1 MVQESQDRQFQDVQ
15 STSPSTGSP
24 GSETLDE
31 VQEVVRQVAQGCQGN
46 PEALLGLLRL
56 LEALHREICEQEFRP
71 ALPDTAG
78 ACTRFCEK
86 LSRKGLAL
94 YSSDASENPVGS
106 PRSPT
111 VGLVR
116 PVSGLT
122 FGKIG

>member
-1 MVQESQDRQFQDVQ
+1 MQ

-71 ALPDTAG
+71 ALPDT
-78 ACTRFCEK
+78 R
-86 LSRKGLAL
+86 RAL
-94 YSSDASENPVGS
+94 YSFLREIESEGGWPYIPRMRLKTLLAHLEAQPSDS
-106 PRSPT
+106 
-111 VGLVR
+111 
-116 PVSGLT
+116 SGPSR
-122 FGKIG
+122 G